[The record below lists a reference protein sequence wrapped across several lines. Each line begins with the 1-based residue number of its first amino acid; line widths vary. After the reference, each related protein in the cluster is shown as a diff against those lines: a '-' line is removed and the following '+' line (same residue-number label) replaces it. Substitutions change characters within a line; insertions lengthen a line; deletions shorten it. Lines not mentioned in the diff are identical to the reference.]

1 MRKVPWLRSVDR
13 HIGIVALNFLSMMK
27 WAQPGFHGVPSKVL
41 IVKFAGMGDI
51 ILLKPVIDSI
61 RKRCDAALHFLTS
74 PNMREVVEYL
84 MLADN
89 GAIYGVDFGKC
100 ISRPAELL
108 ALILKLRRKRFGIAI
123 DFEQWMRI
131 SAIIS
136 FLSGA
141 RLRFGFSTPMQHR
154 HALYTSFVAY
164 RFDQHTLTSF
174 ARLASLFLES
184 DIVDEAHANFV
195 GCISPQAGGIEN
207 VRRSLFSAGWRGD
220 AQPVAVIHPGC
231 GFGGEPRMW
240 VIDGYAEVI
249 CRLSKRGFFI
259 VLTGG
264 KDDIPVGERL
274 MQSVCCDCV
283 LNLIGKTS
291 FAELVALVSV
301 AKFVLCPN
309 TGIMHL
315 AAAVGT
321 PTVALHGPTN
331 PVQWRPL
338 GDMHK
343 LVQAK
348 LQCVPCLRLGHDYKC
363 NDYRCM
369 RTITV
374 EEVWSGIEDL
384 LNGMGG

>member
-13 HIGIVALNFLSMMK
+13 HVGIVAVNFLSLTK
-27 WAQPGFHGVPSKVL
+27 WAQPRFHGLPSKALV
-41 IVKFAGMGDI
+41 VKFAGMGDI

-61 RKRCDAALHFLTS
+61 RRRCNVALHFLTS
-74 PNMREVVEYL
+74 PSMREVVEYL
-84 MLADN
+84 TLADSD
-89 GAIYGVDFGKC
+89 AICEVGFGR
-100 ISRPAELL
+100 SVFRPAELL
-108 ALILKLRRKRFGIAI
+108 TLISKLRRERFDIAI

-131 SAIIS
+131 SAIIL

-141 RLRFGFSTPMQHR
+141 RLRYGFSTPMQHR
-154 HALYTSFVAY
+154 HALYTNFVAY
-164 RFDQHTLTSF
+164 SFDQHTLTSF
-174 ARLASLFLES
+174 ARLTSLFLGS

-195 GCISPQAGGIEN
+195 GCISPRASEIES
-207 VRRSLFSAGWRGD
+207 VHRSLLSAGWRSN

-240 VIDGYAEVI
+240 VIEGYAEVAR
-249 CRLSKRGFFI
+249 RLSKLGFFV

-264 KDDIPVGERL
+264 KDDIAVGERL
-274 MQSVCCDCV
+274 MRSVCCDHA
-283 LNLIGKTS
+283 LNLIGKTP
-291 FAELVALVSV
+291 FAELVALVSI

-338 GDMHK
+338 GNMHK

-369 RTITV
+369 RAITV
-374 EEVWSGIEDL
+374 EEVWSAIEGL
-384 LNGMGG
+384 LNGMSG